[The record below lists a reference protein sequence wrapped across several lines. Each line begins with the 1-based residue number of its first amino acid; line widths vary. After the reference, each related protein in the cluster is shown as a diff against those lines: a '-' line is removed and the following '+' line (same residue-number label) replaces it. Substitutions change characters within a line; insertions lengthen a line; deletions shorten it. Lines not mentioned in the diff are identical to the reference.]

1 MSVNPFFTFILF
13 ASCFIIHNPMYCQEI
28 LWQNTIGGDSV
39 DVLYNMKITSDGG
52 VVCAGLSNSNVSG
65 DKNENSEGG
74 YDYWIVKLD
83 ASGNV
88 QWQNTIGGSGY
99 DKIMTI
105 NLTSDNGYICG
116 GQSSSDIS
124 GDKNEN
130 CLGLNDYWIVKLD
143 SSGNIQWQNTIGGN
157 DDDWFGSIEQ
167 TSDGGFICGGYSLSD
182 SSGDKTSNS
191 YGYFDMW
198 ILKLDVS
205 GNIEWQ
211 QTIGG
216 VNYDYLTSISQLAN
230 GNYISAGNTR
240 FPTYGST
247 DYWVVMI
254 DSLGSVLW
262 QNHYGG
268 DDFDYLTAIQS
279 TNDNG
284 FILGGYSLS
293 DSSGNKTENSLG
305 SFDFWIIKIDD
316 SGNILWQNTIGGN
329 SLDEL
334 FSIEKTSDQ
343 GYICGG
349 VSRSTISGDKSENN
363 KGVDDFWLVKLDSL
377 GRIMWQNTIGGN
389 YKDEIRSI
397 QQIPSGGYICGGPSS
412 SDISSD
418 KTEAPIG
425 GGDFWVMKI
434 AGNYNLIS
442 GNSFVDYNSNNIKDS
457 NEPWLPNNK
466 ITEIN
471 TNRFSFTQSDGTFY
485 LSLPDTGN
493 FEVFPA
499 TNLNLFTPTPSSQSA
514 SFNSFQQI
522 DLLNDFA
529 YQPIGT
535 INDLSI
541 SISPI
546 GNFTNGFNAS
556 YIVSYSNVGNT
567 VMTPTI
573 IFYPDDSVTFVSST
587 MTPSLITTDSIVW
600 NLLPLTPF
608 QTTQLFITV
617 NINAGL
623 PLGSTVN
630 SGVKIEPLIG
640 DANPQ
645 NNQSFWEV
653 ITTGSFDPNDILVSK
668 GKLTDI
674 EVSNGQYLEY
684 LIRFQNTGNDTA
696 FTVKILNPIDTNF
709 LNINSFEFVSS
720 SHTVKINWIT
730 WEMNAEFLFENI
742 LLPDSIVNEP
752 LSHGFVRY
760 RIQPKSNLMVGDSIL
775 NSAAIYFDF
784 NPPVI
789 TNTAI
794 TEIVLPTSLAEPIL
808 SEKNN
813 LIVYPNPSWESIKFT
828 FSDNPNNNIIDEI
841 VISDVLGQTILNV
854 RTGNTTDELDI
865 SQLSEG
871 LFFVKIRI
879 GNVFKTGKFLKM

>member
-1 MSVNPFFTFILF
+1 MFNNPLF
-13 ASCFIIHNPMYCQEI
+13 SQEI
-28 LWQNTIGGDSV
+28 IWQNTIGGDSV
-39 DVLYNMKITSDGG
+39 DVLYNMKLTSDGG
-52 VVCAGLSNSNVSG
+52 VVCAGLSDSNVSG
-65 DKNENSEGG
+65 DKSENSEGG
-74 YDYWIVKLD
+74 HDYWIVKLD

-88 QWQNTIGGSGY
+88 QWQNTIGGSG
-99 DKIMTI
+99 DDRISTI
-105 NLTSDNGYICG
+105 SLTSDNGYICG
-116 GQSSSDIS
+116 GRSLSGIS

-191 YGYFDMW
+191 NGWFDMW
-198 ILKLDVS
+198 ILKLDAS

-230 GNYISAGNTR
+230 GNYICAGNTR
-240 FPTYGST
+240 TPTYGQT

-254 DSLGSVLW
+254 DSVGNVLW

-268 DDFDYLTAIQS
+268 VDDDQLTAIKP

-316 SGNILWQNTIGGN
+316 TGNILWQNTFGGS

-334 FSIEKTSDQ
+334 FSLEKTSDQ
-343 GYICGG
+343 GFICGG
-349 VSRSTISGDKSENN
+349 VSRSIISGDKSENN
-363 KGVDDFWLVKLDSL
+363 KGGDDFWMVKMDST

-397 QQIPSGGYICGGPSS
+397 QQISSGGYICGGPSS
-412 SDISSD
+412 SDLSFD
-418 KTEAPIG
+418 KTEARIG
-425 GGDFWVMKI
+425 ASDFWVMKI

-442 GNSFVDYNSNNIKDS
+442 GNTFVDYNSDNIKDI
-457 NEPWLPNNK
+457 NEPGLPNNK

-471 TNRFSFTQSDGTFY
+471 TNRISFSQSDGTFY

-499 TNLNLFTPTPSSQSA
+499 INLNLFTPTPSSQSA

-546 GNFTNGFNAS
+546 ENFINGFNAS

-567 VMTPTI
+567 VMNPTI

-600 NLLPLTPF
+600 NLVPLTPF
-608 QTTQLFITV
+608 QTIQLFITV

-623 PLGSTVN
+623 PLGSIVN

-640 DANPQ
+640 DASPQ

-668 GKLTDI
+668 DTLTDI

-709 LNINSFEFVSS
+709 LNLNSFEFVSS
-720 SHTVKINWIT
+720 SHPVNINWIT

-760 RIQPKSNLMVGDSIL
+760 RIQPKSSLTVGDSIL

-789 TNTAI
+789 TNKAI
-794 TEIVLPTSLAEPIL
+794 TEIVLPTSLAEPSL
-808 SEKNN
+808 YEKNS
-813 LIVYPNPSWESIKFT
+813 LIIYPNPARELIEFT
-828 FSDNPNNNIIDEI
+828 FSDLPNYNIIDEI
-841 VISDVLGQTILNV
+841 VISDVLGQTVLNL
-854 RTGNTTDELDI
+854 RTTNTSAELDI

-871 LFFVKIRI
+871 LFFVRIRI